1 MYIHKRYEWD
11 ERKNRLNQRKHDG
24 IRFELGAQVFDD
36 PDCLIVPDRIDEAGE
51 QRWHAMGAVLL
62 DPGAALVLIVVHV
75 YRENCDGEESI
86 RILSARRAGK
96 DDVRRYKEQAL
107 D

>member
-36 PDCLIVPDRIDEAGE
+36 PIA
-51 QRWHAMGAVLL
+51 
-62 DPGAALVLIVVHV
+62 
-75 YRENCDGEESI
+75 
-86 RILSARRAGK
+86 
-96 DDVRRYKEQAL
+96 
-107 D
+107 